1 MFKKIINRI
10 RGYVL
15 IEISGIQKDRFI
27 NICSKKHILLRD
39 MEKKGEKIYAYV
51 SYKEYKVCQEYVK
64 KTKTDIKVVKCFG
77 LPFFIIRYRK
87 RYGFIAGILLYFSMI
102 YVFTMYIWDIEVSGD
117 SVYTGEQIEKDIRDN
132 YVDIFTKKSDI
143 NCDELEKALREKYS
157 KVAWISCDIKGT
169 CLNINI
175 TETIDKNYNIKS
187 DKPCNIVAVKDGIL
201 TDIIVRTGKS
211 TRSNGDEVKKGDIII
226 TGTINLYN
234 DYDELLETNYV
245 SADGDVYAIVEY
257 EYKDEFEMNVYD
269 KVYTG
274 KEKKAY
280 DIVFDDVHIPVGI
293 KADYELYD
301 TVVTEH
307 RLKLGSSIYLP
318 VYFNKI
324 TSKEYDTV
332 LCTYSEDE
340 AEEKAKKRLQIYI
353 EDLQKKGVEIL
364 ENNVTIDVGSDKCNA
379 KGTIVV
385 KELIG
390 VPEEINIINQGEEP

>member
-1 MFKKIINRI
+1 MFKKIINWLA
-10 RGYVL
+10 GYVL

-27 NICSKKHILLRD
+27 NICSKKHIMLRA
-39 MEKKGEKIYAYV
+39 MEKKGESIYAYV
-51 SYKEYKVCQEYVK
+51 GFKEYKVCQEYVE
-64 KTKTDIKVVKCFG
+64 KTKTDIKAVKCFG
-77 LPFFIIRYRK
+77 LPFFVKKYRK

-102 YVFTMYIWDIEVSGD
+102 YIFTMYIWDIEISGD

-132 YVDIFTKKSDI
+132 FVDIFTKKSDI
-143 NCDELEKALREKYS
+143 NCDELEKELREKYS

-187 DKPCNIVAVKDGIL
+187 DNPCNIVAIKSGIL
-201 TDIIVRTGKS
+201 TDIVVRTGKN
-211 TRSNGDEVKKGDIII
+211 TRNKGDEVKKGDIII
-226 TGTINLYN
+226 TGTINIYN

-245 SADGDVYAIVEY
+245 AADGDVYAIVEY
-257 EYKDEFEMNVYD
+257 EYEDEFEMNVYD

-293 KADYELYD
+293 EADYKLFD
-301 TVVTEH
+301 RVVTEH

-318 VYFNKI
+318 VYFNTI

-332 LCTYSEDE
+332 LCSYSEDE
-340 AEEKAKKRLQIYI
+340 AEEKAKKRLQVYI

-364 ENNVTIDVGSDKCNA
+364 ENNVTIDVGDDKCNA
-379 KGTIVV
+379 EGTIVV

-390 VPEEINIINQGEEP
+390 VPEEINLINQGEEP